1 VAVASR
7 IAFAIVALS
16 SAASWADSFRVE
28 NFSIR
33 GATAREL
40 RDELKRL
47 GPVGETGIRGDGY
60 TEYRIAWKFSMRLKD
75 GVCRADNVAVDLD
88 VTMQLPSWD
97 PPAGVAPELIA
108 TWDRFSD
115 LLREHEDGHHR
126 LAIAAA
132 REVRRKLRA
141 RAKASSCE
149 DLKAKL
155 NDRANQVLREYRERQ
170 QEYDLE
176 TDYGRAQGT
185 GVL

>member
-1 VAVASR
+1 MAVASR
-7 IAFAIVALS
+7 VALAIVALS
-16 SAASWADSFRVE
+16 SAAARADSFRVE
-28 NFSIR
+28 NFTIR

-40 RDELKRL
+40 RDELTRL

-88 VTMQLPSWD
+88 VTMRLPSWD
-97 PPAGVAPELIA
+97 PPAGVAPQLIT
-108 TWDRFSD
+108 TWNRFSEV
-115 LLREHEDGHHR
+115 LREHEDGHHR

-141 RAKASSCE
+141 RAKTSSCE
-149 DLKAKL
+149 ALKAKL
-155 NDRANQVLREYRERQ
+155 NGRANQVLREYRERR

-176 TDYGRAQGT
+176 TDYGRARGT

>member
-1 VAVASR
+1 
-7 IAFAIVALS
+7 VALS
-16 SAASWADSFRVE
+16 SATAGADSFRVE
-28 NFSIR
+28 TFTIR

-40 RDELKRL
+40 RDELTRL

-60 TEYRIAWKFSMRLKD
+60 TEYRIAWKFSMRLID
-75 GVCRADNVAVDLD
+75 GACRADDVAVDLD
-88 VTMQLPSWD
+88 VTMRLPSWN
-97 PPAGVAPELIA
+97 PPAGAAPQLIA
-108 TWDRFSD
+108 TWARFSEV
-115 LLREHEDGHHR
+115 LREHEDGHHR

-141 RAKASSCE
+141 RGKAASCE
-149 DLKAKL
+149 ELQARL
-155 NDRANQVLREYRERQ
+155 NERASQVLREYRERQ

>member
-1 VAVASR
+1 MAVASR
-7 IAFAIVALS
+7 IVVAIVALS
-16 SAASWADSFRVE
+16 SAAAWADSFRVE
-28 NFSIR
+28 NFTIR

-40 RDELKRL
+40 RDELTRL

-60 TEYRIAWKFSMRLKD
+60 TEYRIAWKFSMQQKD

-88 VTMQLPSWD
+88 VTMRLPSWN

-108 TWDRFSD
+108 TWDRFSEV
-115 LLREHEDGHHR
+115 LREHENGHHR

-132 REVRRKLRA
+132 REVRRKLQARA
-141 RAKASSCE
+141 RTAGCE
-149 DLKAKL
+149 ELKAKL
-155 NDRANQVLREYRERQ
+155 NDRASQVLREYRERQ

>member
-7 IAFAIVALS
+7 IAFAIVALW
-16 SAASWADSFRVE
+16 SAAAWADSFRVE
-28 NFSIR
+28 NFTIR

-40 RDELKRL
+40 RDELNRL

-88 VTMQLPSWD
+88 VTMRLPRWD
-97 PPAGVAPELIA
+97 PPPGVAPELIA
-108 TWDRFSD
+108 TWDRFSEV
-115 LLREHEDGHHR
+115 LREHEDGHHR

-141 RAKASSCE
+141 RTSASSCE
-149 DLKAKL
+149 ELKVKL
-155 NDRANQVLREYRERQ
+155 NDRASQALREYRERQ